1 MQETSKLLT
10 ISIASYNVEEFLS
23 RTVGSVILP
32 DEFMKFLDIV
42 IVNDGSKDGTLSV
55 ASKLAANYPD
65 SIRVIDKPN
74 GGYGSTV
81 NDGLYSAKGKYFK
94 LLDGDDEFNTENL
107 TLLLKYLMHAE
118 ADLIITPWVIMKEG
132 SDSREIARKHTEL
145 STECI
150 DMEEASFG
158 DGIAMFEVCIRTSLM
173 RELGVRISE
182 HCFYTDNEVVMG
194 ALMCART
201 VAMFDK
207 PLYCYRLGVE
217 GQSVSIEGQRKHFR
231 DYPKAFKGA
240 LNIYEEGRK
249 ALDGNIKGGRKFA
262 TDMLISM
269 LMRGTYIAYMLQE
282 RPLSYRAELMA
293 FDSFIKR
300 EYSELYE
307 LTGRTKVVGYAR
319 KAGPLGYRILCRLVY
334 RMELKRTR

>member
-1 MQETSKLLT
+1 M
-10 ISIASYNVEEFLS
+10 
-23 RTVGSVILP
+23 
-32 DEFMKFLDIV
+32 
-42 IVNDGSKDGTLSV
+42 
-55 ASKLAANYPD
+55 
-65 SIRVIDKPN
+65 
-74 GGYGSTV
+74 
-81 NDGLYSAKGKYFK
+81 
-94 LLDGDDEFNTENL
+94 
-107 TLLLKYLMHAE
+107 
-118 ADLIITPWVIMKEG
+118 
-132 SDSREIARKHTEL
+132 
-145 STECI
+145 
-150 DMEEASFG
+150 
-158 DGIAMFEVCIRTSLM
+158 
-173 RELGVRISE
+173 
-182 HCFYTDNEVVMG
+182 
-194 ALMCART
+194 
-201 VAMFDK
+201 
-207 PLYCYRLGVE
+207 
-217 GQSVSIEGQRKHFR
+217 SIEGQRKHFR